1 MLCVWFR
8 GLLFGSRYGECNITT
23 TLLNHYYMGPAL
35 SFTQSSP
42 LSLLPQELELHLPRR
57 PAPPHPRPCGWAFLR
72 RWPSSPALAWLRRW
86 RRMRCRSSSTC
97 VELGLRWA
105 RPHPPPLLGC
115 LHPPLLELAFAA
127 VAPRRRLLSHGRRPC
142 AVAFQP
148 LRLAVAFA
156 GAAWPRRNRLAAP

>member
-1 MLCVWFR
+1 MQ
-8 GLLFGSRYGECNITT
+8 
-23 TLLNHYYMGPAL
+23 HYYNSVKPLLYGTRIIIHPIL
-35 SFTQSSP
+35 SSISSTAGARAP
-42 LSLLPQELELHLPRR
+42 PPT
-57 PAPPHPRPCGWAFLR
+57 PPCPPHPRPCGWAFLR

-105 RPHPPPLLGC
+105 RPHPPPLPGC

-127 VAPRRRLLSHGRRPC
+127 VAPRRRLLSRGRRPC